1 MNKTGL
7 NDSYNRR
14 PALMQH
20 PDTVVFSGDGEPQT
34 PVSLVDR
41 LQGLLSDGNLQ
52 PDYYSLG
59 GSVEALERR
68 VAEELGK
75 EAAIWMPTGT
85 LANHLALRRH
95 GGGKSRVVLQEQ
107 SHVYHDEGD
116 ALTRL
121 SSLTAIALAPDRPY
135 FTAYE
140 LRIALRQSVDG
151 RVLNPVGV
159 VSIESPVR
167 RQAGQV
173 VPWDEMRA
181 ITDLCREEGVP
192 IHLDG
197 ARLYMMSAA
206 TGVGIRDYADLF
218 DSVYLSM
225 YKYFGAPFGAVLAG
239 TREFIDGMFHDRR
252 MFGSGLSSA
261 YLIAGLALDGM
272 DGFEGRYREA
282 FDKAKSLFA
291 EIKGLPGVEVRQFE
305 HGSNIF
311 ELRTDPGI
319 DIDSFLEKLLDVGIV
334 IPAPNSNWPTPLLHV
349 NTTLLRRSNAE
360 LLAAFSGAVSGP

>member
-1 MNKTGL
+1 
-7 NDSYNRR
+7 
-14 PALMQH
+14 
-20 PDTVVFSGDGEPQT
+20 
-34 PVSLVDR
+34 
-41 LQGLLSDGNLQ
+41 
-52 PDYYSLG
+52 
-59 GSVEALERR
+59 
-68 VAEELGK
+68 
-75 EAAIWMPTGT
+75 
-85 LANHLALRRH
+85 
-95 GGGKSRVVLQEQ
+95 
-107 SHVYHDEGD
+107 
-116 ALTRL
+116 
-121 SSLTAIALAPDRPY
+121 
-135 FTAYE
+135 
-140 LRIALRQSVDG
+140 
-151 RVLNPVGV
+151 
-159 VSIESPVR
+159 
-167 RQAGQV
+167 
-173 VPWDEMRA
+173 
-181 ITDLCREEGVP
+181 
-192 IHLDG
+192 
-197 ARLYMMSAA
+197 
-206 TGVGIRDYADLF
+206 
-218 DSVYLSM
+218 M